1 MRNKIYSVIDF
12 LIVRLHNNTFSNAEV
27 ISVEWD
33 KQIVIGHRFVKIWK
47 GAISSLWRFCGGGT
61 AVNHVLPVPC

>member
-47 GAISSLWRFCGGGT
+47 GAISSL
-61 AVNHVLPVPC
+61 